1 MTPSP
6 PPVTGS
12 AVRAAT
18 LDDVDDIERIIA
30 EAFTPYID
38 RIGRAP
44 APMTVD
50 YASLVRHTGQ
60 VHVVLDG
67 DDDGETV
74 GVLVT
79 VDEPDHVFVDTIAV
93 SAAGRGRGF
102 ARVLFEF
109 VEERAR
115 ARGCGEVRLYTNA
128 AMTENLEL
136 YPHLGFVEVD
146 RRVDEGFDRVYFVKA
161 VT

>member
-1 MTPSP
+1 M
-6 PPVTGS
+6 TGS

-18 LDDVDDIERIIA
+18 LEDVDDIERIIA
-30 EAFTPYID
+30 EAFAPYID

-67 DDDGETV
+67 DDNGDGDDGGDTV

-79 VDEPDHVFVDTIAV
+79 VDEPDHVLVDTVAV
-93 SAAGRGRGF
+93 RAAHLGRGF
-102 ARVLFEF
+102 GRVLLEF
-109 VEERAR
+109 AEQRAR

-128 AMTENLEL
+128 AMAENLEL

-146 RRVDEGFDRVYFVKA
+146 RRVDEGFDRVYFSKA